1 LRVLYF
7 TRGFGPHDQRFVS
20 ALLELGHEV
29 IYLGLTAKRDGLTG
43 STFSNRVHIEEDL
56 AIGVDP
62 GWFDL
67 IKMIPK
73 TRRALGRIHPD
84 IVHAGPIQKSALLV
98 ALAGYHPLVSM
109 SWGSDLLM
117 EARRGIGRWGAKLTL
132 NRSEVLICD
141 CQAVKETAQ
150 ALGMSSE
157 RIVVFPWG
165 VNLSHFNPQ
174 GSTET
179 RQKLGWDPDFVL
191 LSARM
196 WEPIYGVDLLV
207 RAFVHAAKR
216 LTNLRLIML
225 GDGSQRTLIHGLLAE
240 AGLEERVHLAGM
252 VANAS
257 LPDYYRSA
265 DLYISASH
273 SDGSSVSLLEAMAC
287 GLPSVVSN
295 IPGNMEWVEHGETGW
310 SFADGAVEKLT
321 QGILTAV
328 QHKDDLKS
336 MGQIAR
342 DVVEAR
348 ADWNKN
354 SPKMIEAY
362 QMAIEYTN
370 RRVM

>member
-43 STFSNRVHIEEDL
+43 SVFSNRVHIEDDL
-56 AIGVDP
+56 VVDADP

-67 IKMIPK
+67 IKLIRK
-73 TRRALGRIHPD
+73 TKETLRRIHPD
-84 IVHAGPIQKSALLV
+84 VVHAGPIQKSALLV

-117 EARRGIGRWGAKLTL
+117 DARRGIGCWGAKLTL
-132 NRSEVLICD
+132 NRSDALVCD
-141 CQAVKETAQ
+141 CQAVKERAQ
-150 ALGMSSE
+150 ALGMPSE

-165 VNLSHFNPQ
+165 VDLSHFNPQ
-174 GSTET
+174 GNAET
-179 RQKLGWDPDFVL
+179 RQKLGWSPDFVL

-196 WEPIYGVDLLV
+196 WEPIYGVDLLIK
-207 RAFVHAAKR
+207 AFIQAAQQFP
-216 LTNLRLIML
+216 NLRLIIL
-225 GDGSQRTLIHGLLAE
+225 GDGSQRTLIHDLLADT
-240 AGLEERVHLAGM
+240 GLEGRVHFAGM
-252 VANAS
+252 IASAS

-287 GLPSVVSN
+287 GLPSLVSN
-295 IPGNMEWVEHGETGW
+295 IPGNMEWVKHGETGW
-310 SFADGAVEKLT
+310 FFADRAVEGLT
-321 QGILTAV
+321 QGIFTAV
-328 QHKDDLKS
+328 QYKDDLKS
-336 MGQIAR
+336 MGQMAR
-342 DVVEAR
+342 DVVEVR

-354 SPKMIEAY
+354 FPKMIEAY
-362 QMAIEYTN
+362 QLAIEYTN
-370 RRVM
+370 RRIM

>member
-1 LRVLYF
+1 MRVLYF

-20 ALLELGHEV
+20 ALLEMGHEV
-29 IYLGLTAKRDGLTG
+29 TYLGLTAKRDGLTG
-43 STFSNRVHIEEDL
+43 STFSNRIHIEEDL
-56 AIGVDP
+56 AVGVDP

-67 IKMIPK
+67 IKLVPK
-73 TRRALGRIHPD
+73 ARKTIRRIYPD

-98 ALAGYHPLVSM
+98 ALAGYHPMVSM

-132 NRSEVLICD
+132 DRSDALICD
-141 CQAVKETAQ
+141 CQAVKERAQ

-165 VNLSHFNPQ
+165 VNLTHFHPE
-174 GSTET
+174 GSAEA
-179 RQKLGWDPDFVL
+179 RQNLGWGSDFVL

-207 RAFVHAAKR
+207 KAFVQAAQR
-216 LTNLRLIML
+216 LPNLRLIML
-225 GDGSQRTLIHGLLAE
+225 GDGSQRALIYRMLAD
-240 AGLEERVHLAGM
+240 AGFEGRVHFAGI
-252 VANAS
+252 VGNAS

-265 DLYISASH
+265 DLSISASH

-287 GLPSVVSN
+287 GLPSVVTN
-295 IPGNMEWVEHGETGW
+295 IPGNMEWVTNGQTGW
-310 SFADGAVEKLT
+310 SFADGAVEGLA
-321 QGILTAV
+321 QGIFTAV

-336 MGQIAR
+336 MGQTAR
-342 DVVEAR
+342 DVVEVR

-354 SPKMIEAY
+354 YPKMIEAY
-362 QMAIEYTN
+362 QMAIAYAN
-370 RRVM
+370 RGVK

>member
-1 LRVLYF
+1 MRVLYF

-56 AIGVDP
+56 AVDGDP

-67 IKMIPK
+67 IKLVPK
-73 TRRALGRIHPD
+73 TKETLRRIRPD
-84 IVHAGPIQKSALLV
+84 VVHAGPIQKSALLV

-117 EARRGIGRWGAKLTL
+117 DARRGIGRWGAKLTL
-132 NRSEVLICD
+132 NRSDALMCD
-141 CQAVKETAQ
+141 CQAVKERAQ
-150 ALGMSSE
+150 ALGMPSE

-165 VNLSHFNPQ
+165 VDLSHFNPQ
-174 GSTET
+174 GSAET
-179 RQKLGWDPDFVL
+179 RQNLGWGPDFVL

-196 WEPIYGVDLLV
+196 WEPIYGVDLLIK
-207 RAFVHAAKR
+207 AFIKAAQQLPK
-216 LTNLRLIML
+216 LRLIML
-225 GDGSQRTLIHGLLAE
+225 GDGSQRTLIHDLLAE
-240 AGLEERVHLAGM
+240 AGLEGRVHFAGM
-252 VANAS
+252 IASAS

-295 IPGNMEWVEHGETGW
+295 IPGNMEWVKHGETGW
-310 SFADGAVEKLT
+310 FFADGAIEGLT
-321 QGILTAV
+321 QGINTAV

-336 MGQIAR
+336 MGQMAR
-342 DVVEAR
+342 DVVEVR

-354 SPKMIEAY
+354 YPKMIEAY
-362 QMAIEYTN
+362 QLAIEYTN

>member
-1 LRVLYF
+1 MRVLYF

-29 IYLGLTAKRDGLTG
+29 IYLGLRAKRDGLTG
-43 STFSNRVHIEEDL
+43 STFSNRVHTEEDL
-56 AIGVDP
+56 AVDGDP

-67 IKMIPK
+67 IKLVPK
-73 TRRALGRIHPD
+73 TKETLRRIRPD
-84 IVHAGPIQKSALLV
+84 VIHAGPIQKSALLV

-117 EARRGIGRWGAKLTL
+117 DARRGIGRWGAKLTL
-132 NRSEVLICD
+132 NRSDALVCD
-141 CQAVKETAQ
+141 CQAVREKAQ

-174 GSTET
+174 GSAET
-179 RQKLGWDPDFVL
+179 RQKLGWGPDFVI

-196 WEPIYGVDLLV
+196 WEPVYGVDLLIK
-207 RAFVHAAKR
+207 AFIQAAQRFPK
-216 LTNLRLIML
+216 LRLIML
-225 GDGSQRTLIHGLLAE
+225 GDGSQRTLIHDLLAD
-240 AGLEERVHLAGM
+240 AGLEGRVHFAGM
-252 VANAS
+252 IASAS

-287 GLPSVVSN
+287 GLPSVISN
-295 IPGNMEWVEHGETGW
+295 IPGNMEWVKHGETGW
-310 SFADGAVEKLT
+310 SFADRVVDELT
-321 QGILTAV
+321 QGISTAV
-328 QHKDDLKS
+328 QHKDNLKS
-336 MGQIAR
+336 MGQMAR

-354 SPKMIEAY
+354 YPKMIEAY
-362 QMAIEYTN
+362 QMAIEYAN
-370 RRVM
+370 SRVM

>member
-1 LRVLYF
+1 LKVLYF

-29 IYLGLTAKRDGLTG
+29 IYLGLTAKRDGLTA
-43 STFSNRVHIEEDL
+43 SVFSNRVHIEEDL
-56 AIGVDP
+56 TVDRDP

-67 IKMIPK
+67 IKLVPK
-73 TRRALGRIHPD
+73 TKETLRRIRPD
-84 IVHAGPIQKSALLV
+84 VVHAGPIQKSALLV

-117 EARRGIGRWGAKLTL
+117 DARRRIGRWGAKITL
-132 NRSEVLICD
+132 NRSDALVCD
-141 CQAVKETAQ
+141 CQAVKERAQ
-150 ALGMSSE
+150 ALGMPLE

-165 VNLSHFNPQ
+165 VDLSHFNPQ

-179 RQKLGWDPDFVL
+179 RQKLGWSPDFVL

-196 WEPIYGVDLLV
+196 WEPIYGVDLLIK
-207 RAFVHAAKR
+207 AFIQAAQR
-216 LTNLRLIML
+216 LPRLRLIML
-225 GDGSQRTLIHGLLAE
+225 GDGSQRTLIHDLLAD
-240 AGLEERVHLAGM
+240 AGLEERVHFAGI
-252 VANAS
+252 VASAS

-295 IPGNMEWVEHGETGW
+295 IPGNMEWVRHGETGW
-310 SFADGAVEKLT
+310 FFADGAVDELT
-321 QGILTAV
+321 QRIFTAI
-328 QHKDDLKS
+328 QNRDDLKS
-336 MGQIAR
+336 MGQVAR

-354 SPKMIEAY
+354 YPKMIEAY

-370 RRVM
+370 RGVM

>member
-7 TRGFGPHDQRFVS
+7 SRGFGPHDQRFVS

-43 STFSNRVHIEEDL
+43 STFSNRVHIEDDL
-56 AIGVDP
+56 AVEVDP

-67 IKMIPK
+67 IKLVPK
-73 TRRALGRIHPD
+73 TKETLRRIRPD
-84 IVHAGPIQKSALLV
+84 VVHAGPIQKSALLV

-132 NRSEVLICD
+132 NRSDGLICD
-141 CQAVKETAQ
+141 GQAVKEQAQ

-157 RIVVFPWG
+157 RIVIFPWG
-165 VNLSHFNPQ
+165 VNLVHFNSQ
-174 GSTET
+174 GSDKP
-179 RQKLGWDPDFVL
+179 RQKLGWGSDFVL

-207 RAFVHAAKR
+207 KAFVQAAQRIPYLK
-216 LTNLRLIML
+216 LIML
-225 GDGSQRTLIHGLLAE
+225 GDGSQRTLIHGLLAD
-240 AGLEERVHLAGM
+240 AGLEGRVHFAGM

-295 IPGNMEWVEHGETGW
+295 IPGNMEWVKHGETGW
-310 SFADGAVEKLT
+310 SFYDGAVEKLT
-321 QGILTAV
+321 QGIFTAV
-328 QHKDDLKS
+328 QHKDDLRS

-342 DVVEAR
+342 DVVEVR
-348 ADWNKN
+348 ADWNK
-354 SPKMIEAY
+354 SYPKMIEAY

>member
-1 LRVLYF
+1 MRVLYF

-20 ALLELGHEV
+20 ALLELGLDV

-43 STFSNRVHIEEDL
+43 STFSNRVHIEDDL
-56 AIGVDP
+56 AVDGDP

-67 IKMIPK
+67 IKLVPK
-73 TRRALGRIHPD
+73 TKETLQRICPD
-84 IVHAGPIQKSALLV
+84 VIHAGPIQKSALLV

-117 EARRGIGRWGAKLTL
+117 DARSGIGRWGAKLTL
-132 NRSEVLICD
+132 KRSDVLMCD
-141 CQAVKETAQ
+141 CQAVKERAQ
-150 ALGMSSE
+150 ALGMSPE

-165 VNLSHFNPQ
+165 VNLSHFNSQ
-174 GSTET
+174 GSAET
-179 RQKLGWDPDFVL
+179 RQKLGWGPDFVL

-196 WEPIYGVDLLV
+196 WEPIYGVDHLV
-207 RAFVHAAKR
+207 RAFVQAAKR

-225 GDGSQRTLIHGLLAE
+225 GDGSQRTLIHDLLAD
-240 AGLEERVHLAGM
+240 AGLERRVYFAGM
-252 VANAS
+252 VASAS

-295 IPGNMEWVEHGETGW
+295 IPGNMEWVTHGETGW
-310 SFADGAVEKLT
+310 FFADGEVDALT
-321 QGILTAV
+321 QGIFTVV
-328 QHKDDLKS
+328 QQKDDLMS

-342 DVVEAR
+342 DVVEVR

-354 SPKMIEAY
+354 YPKMIEAY
-362 QMAIEYTN
+362 QMAIEYSN
-370 RRVM
+370 RRVK

>member
-1 LRVLYF
+1 MKVLYF

-29 IYLGLTAKRDGLTG
+29 IFLGLTAKRDGLTG
-43 STFSNRVHIEEDL
+43 STFSNRVHIEDDL
-56 AIGVDP
+56 AMDGDP

-67 IKMIPK
+67 IKLVRK
-73 TRRALGRIHPD
+73 TKETLRRIHPD
-84 IVHAGPIQKSALLV
+84 VVHAGPIQKSALLV

-117 EARRGIGRWGAKLTL
+117 DARRGIGRWGAKLAL
-132 NRSEVLICD
+132 NRSDALVCD
-141 CQAVKETAQ
+141 CQAVKERAQ
-150 ALGMSSE
+150 ALGMPSE

-165 VNLSHFNPQ
+165 VDLSHFNPQ
-174 GSTET
+174 GSAET
-179 RQKLGWDPDFVL
+179 RQKLGWDSDFVL

-196 WEPIYGVDLLV
+196 LEPIYGVDLLIK
-207 RAFVHAAKR
+207 AFIQAAQR
-216 LTNLRLIML
+216 LPKLRLIML
-225 GDGSQRTLIHGLLAE
+225 GEGSQRTLIHDLLAE
-240 AGLEERVHLAGM
+240 AGLEGRVHFAGM
-252 VANAS
+252 IASAS

-295 IPGNMEWVEHGETGW
+295 IPGNMEWVKHGETGW
-310 SFADGAVEKLT
+310 SFADGATEELT
-321 QGILTAV
+321 QGIFTAV

-336 MGQIAR
+336 MGQKAR
-342 DVVEAR
+342 DVVEVR

-354 SPKMIEAY
+354 FPKMSEAY
-362 QMAIEYTN
+362 QMAIEYAN

>member
-1 LRVLYF
+1 MRVLYF

-29 IYLGLTAKRDGLTG
+29 IYLGLMAKRDGLTG
-43 STFSNRVHIEEDL
+43 STFSNRVHIEDDL
-56 AIGVDP
+56 AVEGDP

-67 IKMIPK
+67 IKLVPK
-73 TRRALGRIHPD
+73 TKETLQRIRPD
-84 IVHAGPIQKSALLV
+84 VVHAGPIQKSALLV
-98 ALAGYHPLVSM
+98 ALAGYHPMVSM

-117 EARRGIGRWGAKLTL
+117 DARRGLGRWGAKLTL
-132 NRSEVLICD
+132 NRSDAFLCD
-141 CQAVKETAQ
+141 CQAVKERAQ

-165 VNLSHFNPQ
+165 VKLNHFNPQ
-174 GSTET
+174 GSCGP
-179 RQKLGWDPDFVL
+179 RQKLGWGPDFVL

-196 WEPIYGVDLLV
+196 WEPIYGVVLLV
-207 RAFVHAAKR
+207 KAFVQTAQQ
-216 LTNLRLIML
+216 LPNLRLIIL

-240 AGLEERVHLAGM
+240 AGLEERVHFAGM

-295 IPGNMEWVEHGETGW
+295 IPGNMEWVKHGETGW
-310 SFADGAVEKLT
+310 SFANGVVEELT
-321 QGILTAV
+321 QGIFTAV
-328 QHKDDLKS
+328 QHKGNLKS

-362 QMAIEYTN
+362 QMAIEYAN
-370 RRVM
+370 RRVT

>member
-1 LRVLYF
+1 MRVLYF

-29 IYLGLTAKRDGLTG
+29 IYLSLMANRDGLTG
-43 STFSNRVHIEEDL
+43 STFSNRVHIEEALVGDGDL
-56 AIGVDP
+56 

-67 IKMIPK
+67 MRLISK
-73 TRRALGRIHPD
+73 TKETLRRVRPD
-84 IVHAGPIQKSALLV
+84 VVHAGPIQKSALLT

-117 EARRGIGRWGAKLTL
+117 DARRGIGRWGAKLTL
-132 NRSEVLICD
+132 NRSDALLCD
-141 CQAVKETAQ
+141 CQAVKERAR
-150 ALGMSSE
+150 ALGMPSE

-174 GSTET
+174 GSAEA
-179 RQKLGWDPDFVL
+179 RQRLGWDPNFVL

-207 RAFVHAAKR
+207 KAFVQAAKR
-216 LTNLRLIML
+216 LPKLRLIML
-225 GDGSQRTLIHGLLAE
+225 GDGSQRTLIHDLLAD
-240 AGLEERVHLAGM
+240 AGLEERVHFAGM
-252 VANAS
+252 IANAS

-295 IPGNMEWVEHGETGW
+295 IPGNMEWVKHGETGW
-310 SFADGAVEKLT
+310 FFADRAVDELT
-321 QGILTAV
+321 QGIFTAG
-328 QHKDDLKS
+328 QHKDNLKS

-354 SPKMIEAY
+354 YPKMTEAY
-362 QMAIEYTN
+362 QMAIDYAN